1 MISGKPNK
9 QLTTRNER
17 SIRENETPAESSSKL
32 LSRKFALPNAKIIQ
46 DGALVAKL
54 ICITSLFLL
63 QGCQFAP
70 KNNPSAW
77 LWKKETTQITPDR
90 VLPVW
95 TDSVFH
101 QTNQPG
107 IRGFGGRIYF
117 YGKENTN
124 PVEVDGS
131 LAVYVFDADDA
142 DASNQK
148 PLRKFM
154 FTADQFKTHMSKT
167 SIGPSYSV
175 WLPWGEVG
183 GAPMRLS
190 IIARFEGREGGT
202 TISDPTIKMLP
213 GVPVGKEVAKS
224 DPNSTKSN
232 VSPVS
237 LAGHEEPAK
246 SSSKKT
252 EDDKKKEIETIDL
265 PPAFQRHLRGINRT
279 TTPSQA
285 VPKDVSVPAGTTNSV
300 TIQQPQR
307 EEVGASSDTTETEKA
322 VIAPITTQ
330 VYDYRTRGR
339 FGSSTFSSKKPKN
352 DFREGRWIKSIARDT
367 KRD

>member
-1 MISGKPNK
+1 
-9 QLTTRNER
+9 
-17 SIRENETPAESSSKL
+17 L
-32 LSRKFALPNAKIIQ
+32 LVLCAAVSF
-46 DGALVAKL
+46 
-54 ICITSLFLL
+54 SF

-70 KNNPSAW
+70 KYNPSDW
-77 LWKKETTQITPDR
+77 LWKKEATQTTPDR

-95 TDSVFH
+95 TDSVFY

-117 YGKENTN
+117 YGKENTT

-142 DASNQK
+142 SPSDQK

-183 GAPMRLS
+183 GTPMRLS
-190 IIARFEGREGGT
+190 LIARFEGREGGT

-213 GVPVGKEVAKS
+213 GVPVSKEVTKS
-224 DPNSTKSN
+224 DFNSTKSN
-232 VSPVS
+232 LSPVS
-237 LAGHEEPAK
+237 LAGHEGPAK
-246 SSSKKT
+246 SSSKKS
-252 EDDKKKEIETIDL
+252 EDDERKEIETIDL
-265 PPAFQRHLRGINRT
+265 PPAFQRHLRGTNRT
-279 TTPSQA
+279 TTPSQS
-285 VPKDVSVPAGTTNSV
+285 VPKDVSVPTVPINSAA
-300 TIQQPQR
+300 TQQPSHG
-307 EEVGASSDTTETEKA
+307 EVSDSSGETDAKKT

-339 FGSSTFSSKKPKN
+339 FGSSTFSSNSPKKPKN
-352 DFREGRWIKSIARDT
+352 DFREGRWIKSVARDT
-367 KRD
+367 ERN

>member
-1 MISGKPNK
+1 M
-9 QLTTRNER
+9 
-17 SIRENETPAESSSKL
+17 KL
-32 LSRKFALPNAKIIQ
+32 LPMKLLCIATIALI
-46 DGALVAKL
+46 
-54 ICITSLFLL
+54 

-70 KNNPSAW
+70 KRLPTDW
-77 LWKKETTQITPDR
+77 PWKKEPSLTTPDR

-95 TDSVFH
+95 TDSVLH

-117 YGKENTN
+117 YGKENTD

-142 DASNQK
+142 SPSNQK

-154 FTADQFKTHMSKT
+154 FTADQFKSHMSKT

-190 IIARFEGREGGT
+190 LIARFEGREGGT

-213 GVPVGKEVAKS
+213 GVPVEKEVANA
-224 DPNSTKSN
+224 DLNSSQAIRSKI
-232 VSPVS
+232 S
-237 LAGHEEPAK
+237 LAGHSEPTKASGK
-246 SSSKKT
+246 KDQTDEKT
-252 EDDKKKEIETIDL
+252 EVETIDL
-265 PPAFQRHLRGINRT
+265 PPSFQRHLRGT
-279 TTPSQA
+279 KSSVPPQTS
-285 VPKDVSVPAGTTNSV
+285 PKDISLPPGPITSTL
-300 TIQQPQR
+300 TQQPLHSALV
-307 EEVGASSDTTETEKA
+307 ESSDATESTKD

-339 FGSSTFSSKKPKN
+339 LGSSAFASKTTKN
-352 DFREGRWIKSIARDT
+352 DIREGRWIKSIARDV

>member
-1 MISGKPNK
+1 MMT
-9 QLTTRNER
+9 LR
-17 SIRENETPAESSSKL
+17 SSNRPTYARKSAASFRRIPLVTL
-32 LSRKFALPNAKIIQ
+32 LCVVS
-46 DGALVAKL
+46 VA
-54 ICITSLFLL
+54 FF

-70 KNNPSAW
+70 KHMHSDW
-77 LWKKETTQITPDR
+77 LWKKETTQVTPDR

-95 TDSVFH
+95 TDSVLH

-117 YGKENTN
+117 YGKENTD
-124 PVEVDGS
+124 PVEVDGN

-142 DASNQK
+142 NPSNQK

-183 GAPMRLS
+183 GPPMRLS

-213 GVPVGKEVAKS
+213 GVPVEKDVAKS
-224 DPNSTKSN
+224 DASSKNPNPSQ
-232 VSPVS
+232 VS
-237 LAGHEEPAK
+237 LAGHTEP
-246 SSSKKT
+246 SKT
-252 EDDKKKEIETIDL
+252 QDKKKSEKKNPDEENESNEKMDVETIDL
-265 PPAFQRHLRGINRT
+265 PPAFQRHLRGTKTSASTQSNSKDST
-279 TTPSQA
+279 FPTGQVTPTVQA
-285 VPKDVSVPAGTTNSV
+285 PSIASE
-300 TIQQPQR
+300 QPLR
-307 EEVGASSDTTETEKA
+307 SDSAESSNATATEKE
-322 VIAPITTQ
+322 VVAPITTQ

-339 FGSSTFSSKKPKN
+339 TGSPSFASKTTKN
-352 DFREGRWIKSIARDT
+352 DIREGRWIKSIARDP

>member
-1 MISGKPNK
+1 MMTLQMSNSP
-9 QLTTRNER
+9 
-17 SIRENETPAESSSKL
+17 TPARVIKSLRKKPLAKL
-32 LSRKFALPNAKIIQ
+32 LC
-46 DGALVAKL
+46 VA
-54 ICITSLFLL
+54 SVAFF

-70 KNNPSAW
+70 KQMQSDW
-77 LWKKETTQITPDR
+77 LWKKEATQATPDR

-95 TDSVFH
+95 TDSVLH

-117 YGKENTN
+117 YGKENTD

-142 DASNQK
+142 NPSNQK

-190 IIARFEGREGGT
+190 LIARFEGREGGT
-202 TISDPTIKMLP
+202 TISDSTIKMLP
-213 GVPVGKEVAKS
+213 GVPVEKEVAKS
-224 DPNSTKSN
+224 DANPIKSN
-232 VSPVS
+232 ASPVS
-237 LAGHEEPAK
+237 LAGHSEP
-246 SSSKKT
+246 SKT
-252 EDDKKKEIETIDL
+252 SDKKNESDEKKEVETIDL
-265 PPAFQRHLRGINRT
+265 PPAFQRHLRGT
-279 TTPSQA
+279 KTSAPLQA
-285 VPKDVSVPAGTTNSV
+285 TPKDATFPTGPTTSSVP
-300 TIQQPQR
+300 QQPMR
-307 EEVGASSDTTETEKA
+307 GDIAEASDSTATEKEA
-322 VIAPITTQ
+322 VAPITTQ

-339 FGSSTFSSKKPKN
+339 LGSPAFASKTTKN
-352 DFREGRWIKSIARDT
+352 DIREGRWIKSIARDT

>member
-1 MISGKPNK
+1 MMTLPKSSRQTHALKA
-9 QLTTRNER
+9 TTSSEMLSVATITCLA
-17 SIRENETPAESSSKL
+17 SIV
-32 LSRKFALPNAKIIQ
+32 F
-46 DGALVAKL
+46 
-54 ICITSLFLL
+54 F

-70 KNNPSAW
+70 KHMPNNW
-77 LWKKETTQITPDR
+77 LWKKETTQVTPDR

-95 TDSVFH
+95 TDSVLH

-117 YGKENTN
+117 YGKQNTD

-142 DASNQK
+142 NPSNQK

-154 FTADQFKTHMSKT
+154 FTADQFKSHMSKT

-183 GAPMRLS
+183 GPPMRLS

-213 GVPVGKEVAKS
+213 GVPIEKEVAKNEFNLMKANAS
-224 DPNSTKSN
+224 Q
-232 VSPVS
+232 VSF
-237 LAGHEEPAK
+237 AGHSEP
-246 SSSKKT
+246 SK
-252 EDDKKKEIETIDL
+252 DSDKKSDADERKEVETIDL
-265 PPAFQRHLRGINRT
+265 PPSFQRHLRGTKTSVPTQSN
-279 TTPSQA
+279 
-285 VPKDVSVPAGTTNSV
+285 PKDSYFPTGQATSVGMTTSSMS
-300 TIQQPQR
+300 QQPLR
-307 EEVGASSDTTETEKA
+307 GDIAESSDVTATEKE
-322 VIAPITTQ
+322 VVAPVTTQ

-339 FGSSTFSSKKPKN
+339 IGSPSFASKTTKN
-352 DFREGRWIKSIARDT
+352 DIREGRWIKSIARDS
-367 KRD
+367 KHD